1 MITVKGEP
9 RRKQD
14 NKSLLE
20 ADYKYDYPNKLNL
33 KPGSTLHTLILNNV
47 LEYAQTSYDIMKRR
61 HPYWK
66 EIDHKLTAYIT
77 LDDAEEIVR
86 EKDSRKPV
94 SVVVPYSYA
103 TLETMLTYFVTVFL
117 ESPIFRYD
125 GFTSEDKI
133 GAIMLEKVIELQCAR
148 NKIGLALHTQLR
160 DSLIYGFGV
169 STPYWDEDWGK
180 VTIIDESGAR
190 IREEKKLFEGNVLGN
205 INPYMYLPDPS
216 VPIHD
221 PQRGSFNGWINE
233 TNLTEILSDE
243 QYNAGFLFNGRYVAH
258 IDGRTSIT
266 NDDAEGKETKFG
278 GRARFADYT
287 ELTHA
292 VDDIVMMIN
301 IIPKEW
307 GLGKGEYPEKW
318 LFIVSGDEVV
328 RCARPM
334 DLDHNKYNISI
345 CAPEFDGY
353 SSSPISSLELI
364 YGLQEILD
372 FLFTSHVAN
381 VRKAINDM
389 LIVDPYLIN
398 MADLSKP
405 GPGKLIRTRR
415 AVWGRGVENAVK
427 QLAVTDVTRSHMQDA
442 GIVMDVMQRASGA
455 VDSLMGIMRGG
466 SERRSATE
474 SRDTRAGAVSR
485 LAKAAKIASLMMMQ
499 DLSYMMASQ
508 TQQFLTMDTYINIK
522 GRYEQE
528 LIEEFGAVGG
538 MKVSPWQIMT
548 NYDIVHND
556 GTTVSGDFADNWIQ
570 LYQIMAGNPS
580 VGQAFDMVRIFKHIA
595 RMMGAKNVNDFV
607 MRGGALKVQT
617 AQDEQVQAEVGKG
630 NLIPIEEAQN
640 AVS

>member
-1 MITVKGEP
+1 MITVKGEVGSSYIGDLKNAP
-9 RRKQD
+9 
-14 NKSLLE
+14 
-20 ADYKYDYPNKLNL
+20 DYKYSYPEGLNL
-33 KPGSTLHTLILNNV
+33 RPGSDLHQSILRRV
-47 LEYAQTSYDIMKRR
+47 LDYAKMSYDIMKRR

-77 LDDAEEIVR
+77 LDDAEEIIK
-86 EKDSRKPV
+86 EKDTRKPV

-103 TLETMLTYFVTVFL
+103 TMETILTYFVTVFL

-133 GAIMLEKVIELQCAR
+133 GAIMLEKVIELQCIR
-148 NKIGLALHTQLR
+148 NKVGLALHTQLR
-160 DSLIYGFGV
+160 DAIAYGFGA
-169 STPYWDEDWGK
+169 STPYWSEDYGK
-180 VTIIDESGAR
+180 VTKMDETGSVVR
-190 IREEKKLFEGNVLGN
+190 TESMLFEGNVLGN
-205 INPYMYLPDPS
+205 INPYMVLPDPT

-221 PQRGSFNGWINE
+221 PQRGAFFGWINE
-233 TNLTEILSDE
+233 TNYVEILSDE
-243 QYNAGFLFNGRYVAH
+243 KYDPDLFNGKYVKH

-266 NDDAEGKETKFG
+266 SNDAEGKETKLG
-278 GRARFADYT
+278 GRARFEDHSDI
-287 ELTHA
+287 THP

-301 IIPKEW
+301 IIPKDW
-307 GLGKGEYPEKW
+307 KLGKSEYPEKW
-318 LFIVSGDEVV
+318 LFIVSGDAVV
-328 RCARPM
+328 RCAKPM
-334 DLDHNKYNISI
+334 DLDHNKYNVSI

-364 YGLQEILD
+364 YGLQETLD

-398 MADLSKP
+398 MADLANP

-427 QLAVTDVTRSHMQDA
+427 QLNVTDVTRNHMQDA

-474 SRDTRAGAVSR
+474 SRETRAGAVSR
-485 LAKAAKIASLMMMQ
+485 LAKSAKVASIMMMQ
-499 DLSYMMASQ
+499 DLAYMFASH
-508 TQQFLTMDTYINIK
+508 TQQFMSQETYVNIK

-528 LIEEFGAVGG
+528 LIEEFGMSEG
-538 MKVSPWQIMT
+538 MKVTPWNLMI
-548 NYDIVHND
+548 NYDIVQND
-556 GTTVSGDFADNWIQ
+556 GTTVSGDFADSWVQ
-570 LYQIMAGNPS
+570 LYQILAGNPS
-580 VGQAFDMVRIFKHIA
+580 VGQAFDMVRIFKHLA

-607 MRGGALKVQT
+607 IKGGSVRTRQL
-617 AQDEQVQAEVGKG
+617 QDAEVMKEVEKG
-630 NLIPIEEAQN
+630 NMVPIEEASN
-640 AVS
+640 VVS